1 MKEKLKNQKGITLIA
16 LVVTIVVLLILAGV
30 SISLIL
36 DNNGIIQK
44 SKDAKREYGQAR
56 ENEQAD
62 LNKASSWI
70 DEVANAPEIVEPEN
84 INDWEYR
91 EEDDDT
97 ITLTSY
103 KGTDTTVIIPNS
115 INGKKVKKISGDT
128 TGSTDSHARY
138 FSIWNKSICNGNE
151 NTNFSSG
158 YCKGQDTITKVI
170 ISEGIEEIESGAFE
184 FSDVLEQIT
193 IPDTVRT
200 IGHSAFMGCMSL
212 KEIDIPKGV
221 DKLEEYMFEGCYNL
235 EKITIPENITSIGR
249 GAFWL
254 CTKLESVDISNN
266 VTTIGDV
273 AFYYCDKLTNITIP
287 ENVTTMGEGVFSDI
301 PSITV
306 NVPFKEGET
315 PEGWNVNWNK
325 TSDNCTITVNYAK

>member
-1 MKEKLKNQKGITLIA
+1 MRNERGITLIA

-115 INGKKVKKISGDT
+115 INGKKVKKISGDN
-128 TGSTDSHARY
+128 TGSTSMYAKY
-138 FSIWNKSICNGNE
+138 FSIWNKSICNGPVDYSRY
-151 NTNFSSG
+151 T
-158 YCKGQDTITKVI
+158 KGQDTITKVI
-170 ISEGIEEIESGAFE
+170 ISEGIEEIEGNAFCC
-184 FSDVLEQIT
+184 SDAMEQII
-193 IPDTVRT
+193 IPDTVRI
-200 IGHSAFMGCMSL
+200 IG
-212 KEIDIPKGV
+212 
-221 DKLEEYMFEGCYNL
+221 EE
-235 EKITIPENITSIGR
+235 
-249 GAFWL
+249 
-254 CTKLESVDISNN
+254 
-266 VTTIGDV
+266 
-273 AFYYCDKLTNITIP
+273 AFYRLQKYK
-287 ENVTTMGEGVFSDI
+287 
-301 PSITV
+301 
-306 NVPFKEGET
+306 K
-315 PEGWNVNWNK
+315 NK
-325 TSDNCTITVNYAK
+325 YSEKFRKTRK